1 MAAAK
6 PKYVIKSADVQSA
19 QVDNLVEHLQRAKDI
34 PLVRQVGESK
44 ASNDG
49 IITIAVLV
57 AAGLLSGGVV
67 WLLSKL
73 IPEGTDTTA
82 ANLAFSFVLTM
93 GIAIVLVAADASLSR
108 SAAKLGK
115 SLAYAI
121 PTAIVSALIL
131 GLLVNS
137 LYSSMTE
144 STVNSLVNSGLD
156 PATDSFWEAY
166 RNRNH
171 LNRGLA
177 WSFVGVSAGIA
188 VGIPSLALKRIGITA
203 AGGFVGGFIGGFLF
217 DFFVGETEAQ
227 IAGFAVTGAA
237 IGLSVSLLE
246 QVAKSSWLEII
257 KGGMAGKQFII
268 YQSQITVGSSPSA
281 NVTLIKDPAIA
292 GIAATIK
299 RFGSNVTISAV
310 DRSIPINV
318 NGVSAFEHRLVE
330 GAVIVLG
337 STEIRFREKSK
348 KINDSGIVRG

>member
-1 MAAAK
+1 VSSSK
-6 PKYVIKSADVQSA
+6 PKYVIKTSDIESP
-19 QVDNLVEHLQRAKDI
+19 QVDNLVDHLQRAKDI
-34 PLVRQVGESK
+34 PLVRQVGEAK
-44 ASNDG
+44 ASKDG
-49 IITIAVLV
+49 VITIAVLV
-57 AAGLLSGGVV
+57 GAGIISGGVV
-67 WLLSKL
+67 WLLSNL
-73 IPEGTDTTA
+73 VPDDAETMT
-82 ANLAFSFVLTM
+82 ANLAFSFILTI
-93 GIAIVLVAADASLSR
+93 GIALVLVAADASLSR
-108 SAAKLGK
+108 SIVKLGK
-115 SLAYAI
+115 SLAYAA
-121 PTAIVSALIL
+121 PTAVVSALVL

-137 LYSSMTE
+137 LYSSMSEATF
-144 STVNSLVNSGLD
+144 NSLVNSGLD

-177 WSFVGVSAGIA
+177 WSFVGVSAGLA
-188 VGIPSLALKRIGITA
+188 VGIPSLAVKRIGITA

-268 YQSQITVGSSPSA
+268 YQNQITVGSSPSA

-299 RFGSNVTISAV
+299 RFGSSVTISAV